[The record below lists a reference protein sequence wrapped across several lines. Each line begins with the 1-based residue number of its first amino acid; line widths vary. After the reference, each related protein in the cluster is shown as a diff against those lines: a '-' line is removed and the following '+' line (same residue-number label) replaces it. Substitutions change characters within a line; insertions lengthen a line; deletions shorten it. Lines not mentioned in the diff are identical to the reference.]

1 MTPHMPRAALAI
13 ALIGALIGG
22 AVFAAPAQALPSGRA
37 QAAAPASSAPPA
49 SALKPAVGAT
59 TNEDGFE
66 IDANGVL
73 LRYTGSASDVS
84 IPGKV
89 TAIADEAMRG
99 TTAER
104 ITVPATVRT
113 IGDRA
118 FADARQLKTLVFE
131 DTADH
136 PSQLTALGT
145 EVALNT
151 LALTEIIVPAKT
163 TSLGEGAFA
172 SSGITRLSLPDSL
185 TSIPARM
192 AQHTGLLEEVVVGD
206 GVTEI
211 GDSAFRSARELSGLG
226 VRQADGSTTTGL
238 PSSLMTIGQDAFTES
253 GLRSIDLPASVRSVG
268 YGAFAEIPNLAHVG
282 LNEGL
287 ASIGEFAFNN
297 TGISELVIP
306 DSVTAVGGSAF
317 GGNGSLTRVHIGRGA
332 AAGQLSTVFAGS
344 PQLSAFTTDPA
355 NASYEAVDGVLY
367 SKDHTSL
374 VAYPAAKGSGGT
386 YTVLDG
392 TTRIEPSAVSGAALT
407 GIVLPDSLRSIG
419 NKAFSGSGLESVVLP
434 KAFETLEESAFWV
447 MPSLAQVDLGGTT
460 TIDKDVFF
468 GSPALQTVDFRA
480 DLGRLTTIGSYA
492 FAETGLVSAAL
503 PDSVASLGDQAFA
516 RSTELKEVHLGSGLT
531 EVGARVFTGST
542 ALASL
547 SLDPFNSVLS
557 LDGSVLYQQR
567 DDGCHLVYAAVAAPM
582 PAYSVRPGTVQIDEA
597 AFNGHPTLREVVV
610 PEGVKTIG
618 TDAFAEIPELTDV
631 ALPDSLEEV
640 ADAFAGTRIETIE
653 FGARTR
659 TIEEAAFTGSLPIR
673 MIVRGGKDGTFTSP
687 EESAPRGAASAFFG
701 EGMKRIAYTHGNFP
715 QTLVVPS
722 TVEELVLTTGALSAE
737 QLAASHVYV
746 AAGKGS
752 AAWSVARAAVEKAGL
767 DPASQLH
774 RYVDPALSLSSPVID
789 QAGDASKVQV
799 KAGQTIEVTATLT
812 GGVTD
817 GREARFIEVAPDGTE
832 TVVSDWAAMGA
843 AQPSPAPDANAGTE
857 PGAQAPAGA
866 DEGRAQSG
874 SDQAQ
879 SGSDQTQSGSD
890 QAQSGSGQAAT
901 ADQAAA
907 PSQSAASGQA
917 AGTADGA
924 ARDEGTP
931 SSSAAFTWVPSVDG
945 ASLRVEAR
953 DVTFRVV
960 TGVVGSAMP
969 PAPTPGEGQWV
980 QDSGGWWYRFSDG
993 TYPRGQALVIDGAT
1007 YRFDESGHA
1016 CTGWVRDGGYW
1027 FHHDASGAMSTGWLV
1042 DGGAWYYL
1050 VPGWGAMA
1058 IGWVDDG
1065 GEWYY
1070 LNAAGHMT
1078 TGWQQ
1083 IEGSWYYLGDSGRMA
1098 TGWRHIDGYWHFFEP
1113 TGELRH

>member
-1 MTPHMPRAALAI
+1 MTPHMPRGALAI
-13 ALIGALIGG
+13 ALTGALIGG
-22 AVFAAPAQALPSGRA
+22 AAFAAPAQALPGGRD
-37 QAAAPASSAPPA
+37 QAAAPASSSPA
-49 SALKPAVGAT
+49 SSALKPAVGAT

-73 LRYTGSASDVS
+73 LRYTGSASDVR

-104 ITVPATVRT
+104 ITVPSTVRT

-136 PSQLTALGT
+136 PSQLTALGA

-151 LALTEIIVPAKT
+151 LALTEITVPAKT
-163 TSLGEGAFA
+163 ASLGEGAFA

-185 TSIPARM
+185 TSLPARM
-192 AQHTGLLEEVVVGD
+192 AQGTGLLEEVVVGD

-211 GDSAFRSARELSGLG
+211 GDSAFRSARELRGLG
-226 VRQADGSTTTGL
+226 VRQADGSAAAGF
-238 PSSLMTIGQDAFTES
+238 PFSLVTIGRDAFTES

-268 YGAFAEIPNLAHVG
+268 YGAFAETPNLAHVG

-297 TGISELVIP
+297 TGISELAIP
-306 DSVTAVGGSAF
+306 DSVTTVGGSAF
-317 GGNGSLTRVHIGRGA
+317 GGNGSLTRVHIGRGV

-344 PQLSAFTTDPA
+344 PQLGAFTADPA

-367 SKDHTSL
+367 SKDRTGL

-392 TTRIEPSAVSGAALT
+392 TTRIEPSAVFGAALT

-434 KAFETLEESAFWV
+434 KGFQALEESAFWA
-447 MPSLAQVDLGGTT
+447 MPSLARVDLGGTK
-460 TIDKDVFF
+460 TIGEEAFF
-468 GSPALQTVDFRA
+468 ASRALRTVDFRA
-480 DLGRLTTIGSYA
+480 DLGRLTAIGSYA

-516 RSTELKEVHLGSGLT
+516 RSPELKDVHLGSGLT

-547 SLDPFNSVLS
+547 SLAPSNPVLS

-567 DDGCHLVYAAVAAPM
+567 DDGCHLVYAAVAAPT
-582 PAYSVRPGTVQIDEA
+582 PAYSVRPGTAQIDEA
-597 AFNGHPTLREVVV
+597 AFKGIPTLREVVV
-610 PEGVKTIG
+610 PEGVKAIG
-618 TDAFAEIPELTDV
+618 AEAFAEIPELTDV

-640 ADAFAGTRIETIE
+640 ADVFAGTRVGTIE

-659 TIEEAAFTGSLPIR
+659 TIGEAAFTGALPIR
-673 MIVRGGKDGTFTSP
+673 MIVRGGKDGSFTSP
-687 EESAPRGAASAFFG
+687 EETTPRYAASAFFG

-715 QTLVVPS
+715 QTLVLPS
-722 TVEELVLTTGALSAE
+722 TVEELVLTTGALKAE

-746 AAGKGS
+746 AAGEGS
-752 AAWSVARAAVEKAGL
+752 VAWSVARAAMEKAGL

-789 QAGDASKVQV
+789 QVGDASKVQV
-799 KAGQTIEVTATLT
+799 EAGQTIEVTATLT
-812 GGVTD
+812 GGVSV
-817 GREARFIEVAPDGTE
+817 GREARAIEIGPGGAE
-832 TVVSDWAAMGA
+832 TVVSDWNSAYDSD
-843 AQPSPAPDANAGTE
+843 PSPD
-857 PGAQAPAGA
+857 GA
-866 DEGRAQSG
+866 DGG
-874 SDQAQ
+874 VL
-879 SGSDQTQSGSD
+879 
-890 QAQSGSGQAAT
+890 
-901 ADQAAA
+901 
-907 PSQSAASGQA
+907 
-917 AGTADGA
+917 
-924 ARDEGTP
+924 
-931 SSSAAFTWVPSVDG
+931 SSWVRFTWVPLVDG
-945 ASLRVEAR
+945 ASLRVETR
-953 DVTFRVV
+953 DITFRVV
-960 TGVVGSAMP
+960 AGVVGSAVP
-969 PAPTPGEGQWV
+969 SAPVPGEGQWV
-980 QDSGGWWYRFSDG
+980 RDSVGWWYRFGDG

-1016 CTGWVRDGGYW
+1016 RTGWVRDGGYW
-1027 FHHDASGAMSTGWLV
+1027 FHHGASGAMSTGWLV

-1050 VPGWGAMA
+1050 IPGWGAMA
-1058 IGWVDDG
+1058 IGWVNDG
-1065 GEWYY
+1065 GTWYY

-1078 TGWQQ
+1078 TGWQK
-1083 IEGSWYYLGDSGRMA
+1083 IEGSWYYLGDSGKMT
-1098 TGWRHIDGYWHFFEP
+1098 TGWRHIDGYWRFFEP